1 MSSRKVIDL
10 FVLSGLCKS
19 KNEAKKLHE
28 QDGLYINNTQI
39 PKEISEI
46 EESQLLFG
54 KYLLLRRG
62 KKNYHLLVFADNPK
76 VSQIVNLSQQTS

>member
-1 MSSRKVIDL
+1 LKKGSDL
-10 FVLSGLCKS
+10 QEIST
-19 KNEAKKLHE
+19 KNKTIS
-28 QDGLYINNTQI
+28 DTQI
-39 PKEISEI
+39 PKELFEI

-76 VSQIVNLSQQTS
+76 ESQIVNLSQPIIDGE